1 MPGGRDSDFG
11 SQLRLNILFDLTLV
25 TDDVLRRVAPG
36 KWKFIDL
43 GEVLASAVPLSLKRT
58 DLRAVNGD
66 FERDFAATAAR
77 ILDGGYSLPDGR
89 QLSGL
94 EKDLALT
101 YGCRNRGAHHLSGGG
116 VINNRFGELRQS
128 LLNTAFLAIECLPV

>member
-1 MPGGRDSDFG
+1 M
-11 SQLRLNILFDLTLV
+11 
-25 TDDVLRRVAPG
+25 
-36 KWKFIDL
+36 
-43 GEVLASAVPLSLKRT
+43 
-58 DLRAVNGD
+58 NGD
-66 FERDFAATAAR
+66 FERDFAATVAK

-116 VINNRFGELRQS
+116 VINNRFGDTLGS
-128 LLNTAFLAIECLPV
+128 ALLNMVFLCRRVPARLESTAVGFYPTLTSDQSSL